1 MVENGY
7 FKSGSNE
14 LFYSCTIPEKK
25 LIKTG
30 VVFVHAALGNRFGPH
45 RMFVELS
52 AKFNAIGLPAFRFDL
67 SGCGD
72 STGSE
77 SGSDITRD
85 VSDTAQACR
94 FFIDRAGLDS
104 VILFGISRGARIC
117 YSAAAKYE
125 LPLAGLILLSTPAST
140 GRAAINSFANR
151 LKEYLCKLKDPWY
164 LGKLLHGRINI
175 HRICSTLLSGL
186 LLAGRY
192 RPTEKCFPA
201 KCPVL
206 LIYGGSDPITPELS
220 RYYIGSCKEN
230 DLPYK
235 CHVIAGANHSFFH
248 YKWKEEIFDLSKKWL
263 KEILGKV
270 LL

>member
-7 FKSGSNE
+7 FKSGGNE
-14 LFYSCTIPEKK
+14 LFYFCTIPEKK
-25 LIKTG
+25 FTKTG
-30 VVFVHAALGNRFGPH
+30 VIFVHAAQGNSFGPH

-52 AKFNAIGLPAFRFDL
+52 ARFSAIGLPTFRFDL

-77 SGSDITRD
+77 SESDIAID

-117 YSAAAKYE
+117 YSVAAKYN

-140 GRAAINSFANR
+140 GRAAINSFSSR
-151 LKEYLCKLKDPWY
+151 LKEYICKLKDPWH
-164 LGKLLHGRINI
+164 LGKLLHGRIHI
-175 HRICSTLLSGL
+175 YRICSTLLSGL

-192 RPTEKCFPA
+192 KPIEKGFPA

-206 LIYGGSDPITPELS
+206 LIYGGSDPITPESS
-220 RYYIGSCKEN
+220 RYYIGNCNEN

-263 KEILGKV
+263 KEILGKA
-270 LL
+270 L